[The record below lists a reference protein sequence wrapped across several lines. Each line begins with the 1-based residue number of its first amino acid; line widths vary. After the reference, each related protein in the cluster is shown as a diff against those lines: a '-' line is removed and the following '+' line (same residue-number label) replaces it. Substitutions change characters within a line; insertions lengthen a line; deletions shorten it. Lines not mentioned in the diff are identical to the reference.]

1 MEQYNIL
8 IVEDDKEIRDGIE
21 IFLKSQNYNV
31 YKAADGIEGLEI
43 IESKEIHLAI
53 VDIMMPRMD
62 GVTMTLKLREH
73 HDFPVI
79 MLSAKSEET
88 DKVIGLNI
96 GADDYVTKPFTP
108 LELMARV
115 NSQIRRY
122 TKFNNKSQEKKE
134 NDRVHI
140 IGGIELNEDTV
151 EVFVDGKPVKMTP
164 IEFKILALLM
174 KNPGRVYSADEIYER
189 VWNEKAINTDTIMV
203 HVRNIRDKIEINPR
217 EPKYL
222 KVVWG
227 VGYKME
233 NSRKARIVITA
244 GFLLVLAVINFL
256 CYPGINRR
264 SKDWM
269 QKTEAAK
276 TGTDSDT
283 QIRTQFLK
291 NLYEGFYLLDLEYQ
305 NQKSET
311 EMSATDLYIAS
322 YAKADETDRW
332 ESQEQ
337 LEQVTNDE
345 VLSVMDEWSSQ
356 FEKIRSQI
364 DYCVMESEDGSKL
377 KNTTQNLESVLGGE
391 EKNVSE
397 QLAQYYSELFAVK
410 FNEVGAMEVIP
421 LLSDRENSGDL
432 LVKSL
437 GAQERSEL
445 LKTNLE
451 EYFNPTDMP
460 VLKGPENI
468 EFVIGISKEKAS
480 ENILYDSGSDEEE
493 DYFEKLSAY
502 KINGALPLY
511 GASVVAVIAFMFF
524 MTGKKAG
531 GNILNDG
538 KVHAYAAELGVTG
551 VICGLC
557 LQNYFMELIWSYG
570 FDSFSDAAD
579 ELMGGQ
585 VYDVVISVLTVVG
598 TLWLIYAMWF
608 AAAYLLRPVFSV
620 GLWEYVKRYSLVYQ
634 IFPWIKKQFKKTGN
648 RIRQWW
654 NTLSGEITH
663 IDFSEETTKLILKV
677 VVINFAVLAACS
689 LFWFFGIGALVVYSI
704 VLFFIIKKHYEQIN
718 KDYHAMLDAMQTIA
732 EGNLDQE
739 IQGDFG
745 IFNPFRDELAQ
756 IQTGMKKAVEEEV
769 KSQRMKTELITN
781 VSHDLKTPLT
791 AITTYIE
798 LLKKEDITEEERRS
812 YIDTLERKSLRLKVL
827 IEDLFE
833 VSKANSNNI
842 VLNKMELDVVNL
854 IKQVSI
860 EHVDKM
866 KERGLELKWNV
877 PEEKVLL
884 MLDNQKTYRI
894 FENLFVNV
902 VKYAMQGSRVYL
914 EVRKKAS
921 LVEIIL
927 KNMSAEEI
935 HISGDE
941 ITERFVRGDSSR
953 NTEGSGLGLAIAKS
967 FTEAQGGEFH
977 VEVDGDLFKVVI
989 LF

>member
-1 MEQYNIL
+1 M
-8 IVEDDKEIRDGIE
+8 
-21 IFLKSQNYNV
+21 
-31 YKAADGIEGLEI
+31 
-43 IESKEIHLAI
+43 
-53 VDIMMPRMD
+53 DI
-62 GVTMTLKLREH
+62 KW
-73 HDFPVI
+73 
-79 MLSAKSEET
+79 K
-88 DKVIGLNI
+88 
-96 GADDYVTKPFTP
+96 
-108 LELMARV
+108 
-115 NSQIRRY
+115 
-122 TKFNNKSQEKKE
+122 
-134 NDRVHI
+134 
-140 IGGIELNEDTV
+140 
-151 EVFVDGKPVKMTP
+151 
-164 IEFKILALLM
+164 
-174 KNPGRVYSADEIYER
+174 
-189 VWNEKAINTDTIMV
+189 
-203 HVRNIRDKIEINPR
+203 
-217 EPKYL
+217 
-222 KVVWG
+222 
-227 VGYKME
+227 
-233 NSRKARIVITA
+233 NSRKAGIVITA

-276 TGTDSDT
+276 TGADSDT

-391 EKNVSE
+391 EKDVSE

-579 ELMGGQ
+579 ELSMQ
-585 VYDVVISVLTVVG
+585 YREVLVD
-598 TLWLIYAMWF
+598 
-608 AAAYLLRPVFSV
+608 
-620 GLWEYVKRYSLVYQ
+620 EYQDSNLV
-634 IFPWIKKQFKKTGN
+634 
-648 RIRQWW
+648 
-654 NTLSGEITH
+654 
-663 IDFSEETTKLILKV
+663 
-677 VVINFAVLAACS
+677 
-689 LFWFFGIGALVVYSI
+689 
-704 VLFFIIKKHYEQIN
+704 
-718 KDYHAMLDAMQTIA
+718 
-732 EGNLDQE
+732 QE
-739 IQGDFG
+739 
-745 IFNPFRDELAQ
+745 
-756 IQTGMKKAVEEEV
+756 
-769 KSQRMKTELITN
+769 
-781 VSHDLKTPLT
+781 
-791 AITTYIE
+791 E
-798 LLKKEDITEEERRS
+798 LLKAVSRERFGQHNVFMVGDVKQSIYRFRLARPELF
-812 YIDTLERKSLRLKVL
+812 LEKYHAYPS
-827 IEDLFE
+827 E
-833 VSKANSNNI
+833 
-842 VLNKMELDVVNL
+842 
-854 IKQVSI
+854 
-860 EHVDKM
+860 
-866 KERGLELKWNV
+866 
-877 PEEKVLL
+877 PEEDGPDLKIELHQNFRSRDTVL
-884 MLDNQKTYRI
+884 MGRHGISPETAPVWPEGIYKEIQVYRW
-894 FENLFVNV
+894 
-902 VKYAMQGSRVYL
+902 Q
-914 EVRKKAS
+914 
-921 LVEIIL
+921 
-927 KNMSAEEI
+927 
-935 HISGDE
+935 
-941 ITERFVRGDSSR
+941 
-953 NTEGSGLGLAIAKS
+953 
-967 FTEAQGGEFH
+967 
-977 VEVDGDLFKVVI
+977 
-989 LF
+989 

>member
-1 MEQYNIL
+1 M
-8 IVEDDKEIRDGIE
+8 
-21 IFLKSQNYNV
+21 
-31 YKAADGIEGLEI
+31 
-43 IESKEIHLAI
+43 
-53 VDIMMPRMD
+53 DI
-62 GVTMTLKLREH
+62 KW
-73 HDFPVI
+73 
-79 MLSAKSEET
+79 K
-88 DKVIGLNI
+88 
-96 GADDYVTKPFTP
+96 
-108 LELMARV
+108 
-115 NSQIRRY
+115 
-122 TKFNNKSQEKKE
+122 
-134 NDRVHI
+134 
-140 IGGIELNEDTV
+140 
-151 EVFVDGKPVKMTP
+151 
-164 IEFKILALLM
+164 
-174 KNPGRVYSADEIYER
+174 
-189 VWNEKAINTDTIMV
+189 
-203 HVRNIRDKIEINPR
+203 
-217 EPKYL
+217 
-222 KVVWG
+222 
-227 VGYKME
+227 
-233 NSRKARIVITA
+233 NSRKAGIVITA
-244 GFLLVLAVINFL
+244 GVLLVLAVINFL

-276 TGTDSDT
+276 TGADSDT

-391 EKNVSE
+391 EKDVSE

-437 GAQERSEL
+437 GGQERSEL

-585 VYDVVISVLTVVG
+585 VYDVVISVLTAVG

-791 AITTYIE
+791 AIITYVN
-798 LLKKEDITEEERRS
+798 LLKDEKDEKKQKD
-812 YIDTLERKSLRLKVL
+812 YIDILERKSMRLKVL

-833 VSKANSNNI
+833 ISKASSQN
-842 VLNKMELDVVNL
+842 VNL
-854 IKQVSI
+854 NLMNVDIVNLFKQVKF
-860 EHVDKM
+860 ELEDKFEE
-866 KERGLELKWNV
+866 KGLEFRTTF
-877 PEEKVLL
+877 PEEKVILR
-884 MLDNQKTYRI
+884 LDSQKTYRI
-894 FENLFVNV
+894 FENLLNNI
-902 VKYAMQGSRVYL
+902 VKYALPGTRVY
-914 EVRKKAS
+914 
-921 LVEIIL
+921 VEIEKTEKDVFIRL
-927 KNMSAEEI
+927 KNISATELTFNPE
-935 HISGDE
+935 E
-941 ITERFVRGDSSR
+941 ITERFVRGDESR
-953 NTEGSGLGLAIAKS
+953 NTEGSGLGLAIVKS
-967 FTEAQGGEFH
+967 FVGLQGGSFHIETEA
-977 VEVDGDLFKVVI
+977 DLFKAEIRWALPGEETVKQEA
-989 LF
+989 

>member
-1 MEQYNIL
+1 M
-8 IVEDDKEIRDGIE
+8 
-21 IFLKSQNYNV
+21 
-31 YKAADGIEGLEI
+31 
-43 IESKEIHLAI
+43 
-53 VDIMMPRMD
+53 DI
-62 GVTMTLKLREH
+62 KW
-73 HDFPVI
+73 
-79 MLSAKSEET
+79 K
-88 DKVIGLNI
+88 
-96 GADDYVTKPFTP
+96 
-108 LELMARV
+108 
-115 NSQIRRY
+115 
-122 TKFNNKSQEKKE
+122 
-134 NDRVHI
+134 
-140 IGGIELNEDTV
+140 
-151 EVFVDGKPVKMTP
+151 
-164 IEFKILALLM
+164 
-174 KNPGRVYSADEIYER
+174 
-189 VWNEKAINTDTIMV
+189 
-203 HVRNIRDKIEINPR
+203 
-217 EPKYL
+217 
-222 KVVWG
+222 
-227 VGYKME
+227 

-276 TGTDSDT
+276 TGADSDT

-480 ENILYDSGSDEEE
+480 ENILYDSGSDEEK

-524 MTGKKAG
+524 MTGEKAG

-585 VYDVVISVLTVVG
+585 VYDVVISVLTAVG

-689 LFWFFGIGALVVYSI
+689 LFWFFGIGALVSI
-704 VLFFIIKKHYEQIN
+704 RSSCF
-718 KDYHAMLDAMQTIA
+718 
-732 EGNLDQE
+732 
-739 IQGDFG
+739 
-745 IFNPFRDELAQ
+745 
-756 IQTGMKKAVEEEV
+756 
-769 KSQRMKTELITN
+769 
-781 VSHDLKTPLT
+781 
-791 AITTYIE
+791 
-798 LLKKEDITEEERRS
+798 LL
-812 YIDTLERKSLRLKVL
+812 
-827 IEDLFE
+827 
-833 VSKANSNNI
+833 
-842 VLNKMELDVVNL
+842 
-854 IKQVSI
+854 
-860 EHVDKM
+860 
-866 KERGLELKWNV
+866 
-877 PEEKVLL
+877 
-884 MLDNQKTYRI
+884 
-894 FENLFVNV
+894 
-902 VKYAMQGSRVYL
+902 
-914 EVRKKAS
+914 
-921 LVEIIL
+921 
-927 KNMSAEEI
+927 
-935 HISGDE
+935 
-941 ITERFVRGDSSR
+941 
-953 NTEGSGLGLAIAKS
+953 
-967 FTEAQGGEFH
+967 
-977 VEVDGDLFKVVI
+977 
-989 LF
+989 